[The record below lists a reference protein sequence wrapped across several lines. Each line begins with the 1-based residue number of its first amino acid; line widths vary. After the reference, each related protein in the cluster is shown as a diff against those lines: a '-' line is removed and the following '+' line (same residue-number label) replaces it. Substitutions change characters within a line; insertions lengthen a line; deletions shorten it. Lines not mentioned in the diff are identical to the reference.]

1 MDEII
6 PSEEDIIC
14 ENTPEGMHTLL
25 V

>member
-6 PSEEDIIC
+6 PSEEDMIC